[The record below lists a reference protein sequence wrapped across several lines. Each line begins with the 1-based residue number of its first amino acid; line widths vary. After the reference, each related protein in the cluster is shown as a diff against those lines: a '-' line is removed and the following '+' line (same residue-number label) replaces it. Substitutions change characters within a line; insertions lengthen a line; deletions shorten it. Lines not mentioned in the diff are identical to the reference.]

1 MFLQKVCIVS
11 DPRPEN
17 SFGKLYTVDCLGN
30 VVGGRQ
36 VIYNN
41 QPIEVLM
48 EVTAKSIKAGEPVW
62 FGSEV
67 WSQLYFGEGG
77 VDIV

>member
-1 MFLQKVCIVS
+1 MS
-11 DPRPEN
+11 DPRPQN
-17 SFGKLYTVDCLGN
+17 PFGKLYTVDCLGN
-30 VVGGRQ
+30 VVGGSQ

-48 EVTAKSIKAGEPVW
+48 KVTAESIKAGEPVW

-67 WSQLYFGEGG
+67 AF
-77 VDIV
+77 

>member
-1 MFLQKVCIVS
+1 MLPNFNSGLYFLSSQVCIVS
-11 DPRPEN
+11 DPRPQN
-17 SFGKLYTVDCLGN
+17 PFGKLYTVDCLGN
-30 VVGGRQ
+30 VVGGSQ

-48 EVTAKSIKAGEPVW
+48 KVAVESIKAGEPVW

-67 WSQLYFGEGG
+67 AF
-77 VDIV
+77 

>member
-1 MFLQKVCIVS
+1 MCIVS
-11 DPRPEN
+11 DPRPQN
-17 SFGKLYTVDCLGN
+17 PYGKLYTVDCLGN
-30 VVGGRQ
+30 VSGGRQ

-48 EVTAKSIKAGEPVW
+48 KVAAESVKAGEPVW

-67 WSQLYFGEGG
+67 GLCRLSLKMLQN
-77 VDIV
+77 